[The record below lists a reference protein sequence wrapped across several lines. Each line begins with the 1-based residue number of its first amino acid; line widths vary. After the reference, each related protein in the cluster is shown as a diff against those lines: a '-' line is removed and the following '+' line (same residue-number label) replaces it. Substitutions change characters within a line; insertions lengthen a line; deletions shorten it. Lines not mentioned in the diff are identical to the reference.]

1 MTIHRMQTCKSV
13 YCPASAS
20 EIQCHC
26 FFGIAAGLVGCEKK
40 NDYLLQELNTASSA
54 CKLEL
59 SQTTQA
65 AHSLAP
71 CSNHCGSGEQEA
83 AAAEHGRVPY

>member
-1 MTIHRMQTCKSV
+1 
-13 YCPASAS
+13 
-20 EIQCHC
+20 
-26 FFGIAAGLVGCEKK
+26 
-40 NDYLLQELNTASSA
+40 LLQELNTASSA